1 MDSNCDDT
9 VGEWVGSGGD
19 LDYWCDSVQ
28 NRAGTFDF
36 GLRGALY
43 GIVTGGGTFDLATV
57 PGSQQGNRARTVT
70 FVNNHDTFRP
80 VLDAAGNYVGW
91 DSNNELA
98 AHIDPYDPR
107 LSAVYAL
114 AFAVDGSPTVFIE
127 DLYDMG
133 RSGNRYSHDPQD
145 KSQLP
150 VRSDIA
156 NIVWCHQQLRFK
168 EGAYKVRHGSAD
180 LLVIERSGKAVVA
193 VTDSWTGSNSASVAT
208 DFPAGTVLKDYSGA
222 FAGTQ
227 TVGAGGTV
235 DIPAASCDGTAL
247 NGRRC
252 YSIWA
257 PESVAGYSLT
267 PRPTTQE
274 WEMADDL
281 GDSHPL
287 SLQQGGQLPAG
298 SVETRTAG
306 RIFVQAAS
314 SVTYK
319 VYLST
324 SLHAATVEFYDQGG
338 AVVHAAGDQLNFN
351 GTFVADAT
359 GWLTVKARNS
369 DATSPGQVVWLV
381 VTYLPPATLR
391 TAAYDTRSP
400 SGHDWQL
407 YHRVLSQRSNV

>member
-1 MDSNCDDT
+1 M
-9 VGEWVGSGGD
+9 
-19 LDYWCDSVQ
+19 Q

-43 GIVTGGGTFDLATV
+43 GIITSGGSFDLATV

-80 VLDAAGNYVGW
+80 VLDAAGNYAGW
-91 DSNNELA
+91 DSGNELA

-114 AFAVDGSPTVFIE
+114 AFAVDGTPTVFIE
-127 DLYDMG
+127 DLFDMG
-133 RSGNRYSHDPQD
+133 RSGNRFGHDPQD
-145 KSQLP
+145 AAQLP
-150 VRSDIA
+150 VRADIA
-156 NIVWCHQQLRFK
+156 NIIWCHQHLRFK

-180 LLVIERSGKAVVA
+180 LLVIERSGRAVVA
-193 VTDSWTGSNSASVAT
+193 VTDSWTVSNSASVAT
-208 DFPAGTVLKDYSGA
+208 DFPPGTVLKDHSGA
-222 FAGTQ
+222 FAGTR
-227 TVGAGGTV
+227 TVAAGGMV

-252 YSIWA
+252 YSIWG
-257 PESVAGYSLT
+257 PETVPGYSLVG
-267 PRPTTQE
+267 RATTQE

-287 SLQQGGQLPAG
+287 SLQQGGQLPSN

-306 RIFVQAAS
+306 RIFARAAS
-314 SVTYK
+314 AVSYK
-319 VYLST
+319 VYLSS
-324 SLHAATVEFYDQGG
+324 SLHAATVEFYRGDTL
-338 AVVHAAGDQLNFN
+338 VHAAGDQVNFN
-351 GTFVADAT
+351 GTFVADTT

-381 VTYLPPATLR
+381 ITYQPPAALS
-391 TAAYDTRSP
+391 TAAYDALLP
-400 SGHDWQL
+400 AAQDWDL
-407 YHRVLSQRSNV
+407 YRRVLGRKPVA